1 MSPQSFRNENERYA
15 GHLTDSSLKMTVS
28 GRSRRSYGKIGDCE
42 QSKSATFFSSLS
54 HHSSNLCF
62 FLPSAFLIVF
72 CALLISLKK
81 KNLPAV
87 VLNLLY
93 CGFRFLSDQ
102 RSLPV
107 LWHQSL
113 LTFVQR

>member
-1 MSPQSFRNENERYA
+1 MSPRIFRKENERYS
-15 GHLTDSSLKMTVS
+15 GHLTDSSLKMTVCD
-28 GRSRRSYGKIGDCE
+28 RSRRSYGKYE
-42 QSKSATFFSSLS
+42 TVSSLKVLPVFPSLS

-62 FLPSAFLIVF
+62 FAVGLLIVF
-72 CALLISLKK
+72 YALLISLKK

-87 VLNLLY
+87 ILNLLY

>member
-1 MSPQSFRNENERYA
+1 MSSPKVLPFF
-15 GHLTDSSLKMTVS
+15 HLLVTIVAI
-28 GRSRRSYGKIGDCE
+28 YV
-42 QSKSATFFSSLS
+42 FFS
-54 HHSSNLCF
+54 F
-62 FLPSAFLIVF
+62 FAVGRLIVF
-72 CALLISLKK
+72 CALLILLKK

-87 VLNLLY
+87 ILNLLY
-93 CGFRFLSDQ
+93 CGFRLLSDQ